1 MLLDLL
7 TIIIHYL
14 YICAKVIAK
23 CCVNFVIIA
32 LEMSNDKAVAVVH
45 IYRLNIPFT
54 DNTIYIFYINYILF
68 IIQFYLY

>member
-32 LEMSNDKAVAVVH
+32 LEMSND
-45 IYRLNIPFT
+45 IYTARFYNNRINVDLT
-54 DNTIYIFYINYILF
+54 DNYQSQYNTF
-68 IIQFYLY
+68 IIKLYQHR

>member
-32 LEMSNDKAVAVVH
+32 LEMSNDKYTARFYNYRINVDLTD
-45 IYRLNIPFT
+45 IY
-54 DNTIYIFYINYILF
+54 
-68 IIQFYLY
+68 